1 MFASLLQALLSETF
15 CDAVSFRRSRVCLCF
30 VVVSCIAVTVLVA
43 VMTAVVVCCY
53 QALYVHPRGT
63 RVHMCSCAMLPVDA
77 QHNHWLCDSCCGEVL
92 SDEDRL
98 IADYRN
104 VIHSSLQCRELTAVR
119 AGKVMGFCRICF
131 FQGLGAAS
139 NRDADDATKEGGES
153 ESPSTPR
160 DPVCTDESAT
170 DPSSPETMRGL
181 S

>member
-53 QALYVHPRGT
+53 QARYVHPRGT

-77 QHNHWLCDSCCGEVL
+77 QHNHWLCDSCCREVL
-92 SDEDRL
+92 SNEDRL
-98 IADYRN
+98 PQCDPQLPAMPRT
-104 VIHSSLQCRELTAVR
+104 HGSSCWQGDGFLQDLFLP
-119 AGKVMGFCRICF
+119 G
-131 FQGLGAAS
+131 
-139 NRDADDATKEGGES
+139 NRDADDATKEGGDS
-153 ESPSTPR
+153 ESPSTPW